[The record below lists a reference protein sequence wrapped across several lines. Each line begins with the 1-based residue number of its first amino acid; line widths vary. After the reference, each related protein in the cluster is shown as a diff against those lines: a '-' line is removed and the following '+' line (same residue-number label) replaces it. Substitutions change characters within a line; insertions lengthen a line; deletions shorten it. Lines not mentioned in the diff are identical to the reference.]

1 MISARRA
8 FIAVVS
14 TGRQHH
20 HNRVCETRGIE
31 VVLLVT
37 KSTLVGEELGDQL
50 ERGVELA
57 VDLVDHLEHLYVAGP
72 MGD

>member
-1 MISARRA
+1 VISARRA

-14 TGRQHH
+14 TGRHH
-20 HNRVCETRGIE
+20 HNRVVCETRATE
-31 VVLLVT
+31 VVMLVI